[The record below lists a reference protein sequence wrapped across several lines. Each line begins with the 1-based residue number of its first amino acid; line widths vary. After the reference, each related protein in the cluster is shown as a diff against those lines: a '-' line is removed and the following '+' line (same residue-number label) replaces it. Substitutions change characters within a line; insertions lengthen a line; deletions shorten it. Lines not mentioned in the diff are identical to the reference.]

1 LERNIL
7 QKWEKDL
14 IQNEIYTSQD
24 LLCDCDH
31 FIETCNFPGITR
43 HEVSKI
49 YEPSILS
56 SKCAKN
62 CTTSF
67 SYTSSAVE
75 TFHKSLNFA
84 AVWLMAIA
92 SVSFSISIA
101 SSSISFRKQLK
112 ECSLALNFVLFQ
124 LGVLLHIMSK
134 NNFHCQDE
142 RLSFLCPLSAFL
154 FTFSLLSFSALY
166 FAFTSNI
173 KNELKLFLETLSL
186 HPREFEKI
194 QHRYSHIIGGVF
206 ALIVA
211 ASLSYLTPATPKLS
225 FKDNSTTLND
235 DLGFYPDPIMKI
247 CMFSSPWRIYLST
260 TTHILM
266 SALSV
271 AYTISSILKL
281 IDLLNLSKHLSVQ
294 GRWRIRIYLLRLS
307 SLLFCLSFHTGACFY
322 ALYSYS
328 SMERTSEHV
337 EDQCFRN
344 NVLYPENPMDCP
356 LKNDVSSLVYVIYSL
371 EFCVFIQVNHV
382 DFLKRVHFHRLSNP
396 LNIPRRF

>member
-1 LERNIL
+1 
-7 QKWEKDL
+7 
-14 IQNEIYTSQD
+14 
-24 LLCDCDH
+24 
-31 FIETCNFPGITR
+31 
-43 HEVSKI
+43 
-49 YEPSILS
+49 
-56 SKCAKN
+56 
-62 CTTSF
+62 
-67 SYTSSAVE
+67 
-75 TFHKSLNFA
+75 
-84 AVWLMAIA
+84 
-92 SVSFSISIA
+92 
-101 SSSISFRKQLK
+101 
-112 ECSLALNFVLFQ
+112 
-124 LGVLLHIMSK
+124 
-134 NNFHCQDE
+134 
-142 RLSFLCPLSAFL
+142 
-154 FTFSLLSFSALY
+154 
-166 FAFTSNI
+166 
-173 KNELKLFLETLSL
+173 
-186 HPREFEKI
+186 
-194 QHRYSHIIGGVF
+194 
-206 ALIVA
+206 
-211 ASLSYLTPATPKLS
+211 
-225 FKDNSTTLND
+225 
-235 DLGFYPDPIMKI
+235 MKI

-294 GRWRIRIYLLRLS
+294 GRWRIRMYLLRLS

>member
-1 LERNIL
+1 
-7 QKWEKDL
+7 
-14 IQNEIYTSQD
+14 
-24 LLCDCDH
+24 
-31 FIETCNFPGITR
+31 
-43 HEVSKI
+43 
-49 YEPSILS
+49 
-56 SKCAKN
+56 
-62 CTTSF
+62 
-67 SYTSSAVE
+67 
-75 TFHKSLNFA
+75 
-84 AVWLMAIA
+84 
-92 SVSFSISIA
+92 
-101 SSSISFRKQLK
+101 
-112 ECSLALNFVLFQ
+112 
-124 LGVLLHIMSK
+124 
-134 NNFHCQDE
+134 
-142 RLSFLCPLSAFL
+142 
-154 FTFSLLSFSALY
+154 
-166 FAFTSNI
+166 
-173 KNELKLFLETLSL
+173 
-186 HPREFEKI
+186 
-194 QHRYSHIIGGVF
+194 
-206 ALIVA
+206 
-211 ASLSYLTPATPKLS
+211 
-225 FKDNSTTLND
+225 
-235 DLGFYPDPIMKI
+235 
-247 CMFSSPWRIYLST
+247 MFSSPWRIYLST